1 MRPRFKRASVGQGEE
16 EKMEPTNKLVN
27 PLLTDFYQITMAY
40 AYWKAGVHEEEAVFE
55 LFFRKNPFRGEF
67 AIYAGLE
74 EKLRLFENFRFE
86 KEHIAYLREQM
97 PQCEPG
103 FFEWLRSVD
112 CSRMKIYAFKE
123 GTLCFP
129 REPLMRVEGPI
140 AIGQLLET
148 SVLTLTNYPSLMTT
162 NAAKYRLIAGF
173 DKGLVEFGLRRAQG
187 PDGGVSASRY
197 SYMGGFDATS
207 NVLAGYLFGIPIRG
221 THAHSYVQSFTGLDD
236 LRDRR
241 LVGADGE
248 EHDFVSLVLEIREQ
262 LGFSHTNE
270 GELAAFVAY
279 AQAFPKTFLALVD
292 TYDTLKSGVPNFICV
307 ALALLKLGH
316 RPIGVRLDS
325 GDLSYLSRATR
336 KMFNDIAAKTDPE
349 LSKSLIF
356 ASNEIN
362 RDVLISLKQQGHEIN
377 TFGIGTHLVTCDDQP
392 AMGCVYKLVEVKG
405 IPRIKLSQELN
416 KMTIPG
422 RKQVYRLYGED
433 GYSLLDVMVRAED
446 PPPAPGKRLL
456 CHHPFDPIKRV
467 YVTPSKVVSLL
478 HCVWDGRRLYP
489 VVGLQESREYVLA
502 QLRSTRED
510 HLRDINPTPY
520 KVSVSEELYNYVYH
534 LWSEESPVTE
544 LR

>member
-1 MRPRFKRASVGQGEE
+1 MRPRFKRAAVGQGEE

-405 IPRIKLSQELN
+405 IPRIKLSQELS

-478 HCVWDGRRLYP
+478 HCVWDGKRLYP

>member
-1 MRPRFKRASVGQGEE
+1 MRPRFKRAAVGQGEE

-405 IPRIKLSQELN
+405 IPRIKLSQELS

>member
-1 MRPRFKRASVGQGEE
+1 
-16 EKMEPTNKLVN
+16 MEPTNKLVN

-316 RPIGVRLDS
+316 RPVGVRLDS